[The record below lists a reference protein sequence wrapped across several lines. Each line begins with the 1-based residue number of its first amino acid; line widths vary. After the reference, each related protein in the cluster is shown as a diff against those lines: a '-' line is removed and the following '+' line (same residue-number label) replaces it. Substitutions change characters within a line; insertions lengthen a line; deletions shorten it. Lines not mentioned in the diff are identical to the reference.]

1 MFAQRRKYVKRIGW
15 PVTTQILEGSV
26 LHFAAPA
33 PPFQLFLGNS
43 GGTFELPPMKMR
55 IKFLSRL
62 QWWEY
67 SSSNRLI
74 FGLSIIWSQWSLATS
89 PPINPY
95 KTLTG
100 WCSRWFLQGKL
111 SQGGLLKCIAG
122 LQRVKGRVSLRY
134 WIGMKT
140 LLRCEKEEF
149 EQMERPSWL
158 SPIMVGEG
166 RWLHWQHSRQFMETT
181 RVIVVVFKLK
191 VYKWR
196 CQSIKNP
203 PQPKAS
209 RKYTF
214 QKCQMLPHLRR
225 WLEAPRT
232 TVLI

>member
-26 LHFAAPA
+26 LRFAAPA
-33 PPFQLFLGNS
+33 PPFQLVLGNI
-43 GGTFELPPMKMR
+43 GGTFELPPMK
-55 IKFLSRL
+55 KFLSQL

-74 FGLSIIWSQWSLATS
+74 FGLSIIWSQWSLASS

-100 WCSRWFLQGKL
+100 WWSRWFLQGK
-111 SQGGLLKCIAG
+111 LKCIAG

-181 RVIVVVFKLK
+181 RVIVAVFKLK
-191 VYKWR
+191 VNMWR
-196 CQSIKNP
+196 CQSIKTP
-203 PQPKAS
+203 SQPKVPEAS
-209 RKYTF
+209 YTF
-214 QKCQMLPHLRR
+214 QKYRSCQMVLHLRR
-225 WLEAPRT
+225 CLELQSWFKPPQ
-232 TVLI
+232 L